1 MLSEEDTRAVG
12 EDDVAF
18 GEAFFYGGWRGQEE
32 DTTGA
37 EVEEENRAVFGWELG
52 ESSVERFILEDEVK
66 VAYDGQSWE
75 GVWWEIFYLVIQVGC
90 YDVQGYQEN

>member
-32 DTTGA
+32 DTAVA
-37 EVEEENRAVFGWELG
+37 EVEEENRAVFG
-52 ESSVERFILEDEVK
+52 
-66 VAYDGQSWE
+66 
-75 GVWWEIFYLVIQVGC
+75 
-90 YDVQGYQEN
+90 